1 MISHHFPLQ
10 YTNPFILI
18 SFRAC
23 TYEKF
28 TWWHVDSEKGKS
40 TKMFTKLRL
49 RETFSKVC
57 LRTVTNQ
64 CWRFLDLMWF
74 EPYLYISH
82 ITQTPGLIS
91 LWYFLVIPL
100 KPSCRFRKCLKSFP
114 ENRKTDLTR
123 IIGDTLLH
131 EKLVT
136 KKKKWRKNLGGEG
149 AGK

>member
-1 MISHHFPLQ
+1 MWFLTTFHCN
-10 YTNPFILI
+10 TLI
-18 SFRAC
+18 HSLWSAFVLAL
-23 TYEKF
+23 
-28 TWWHVDSEKGKS
+28 
-40 TKMFTKLRL
+40 TKKLRDGMSIL
-49 RETFSKVC
+49 RKVNPQKCLRNSKVC